1 MKQAYVTVISTDDYL
16 PGVLALAKNVSETC
30 KHPLVVMASRSLGEG
45 TYAELNRRNIP
56 YVQVDDVDPP
66 YELMQATLEDAWF
79 SHWAKSFLKLRIF
92 DLVEFDKIVFI
103 DCDMMLMDSV
113 DEVFGL
119 PDMSATVGG
128 KSFPGHGHLV
138 DLNSGL
144 MVIVPSEG
152 LSESIIATIP
162 EVAANKGVFGDQ
174 DVMQAYFSDWKQK
187 KELLLP
193 GGYNVWFSHYQFYLE
208 NEFVKVVHFIGKK
221 KPWMMNTYDILREY
235 IKCLV
240 KGNAKGI
247 AVLRR
252 YRKLLKEASCE

>member
-1 MKQAYVTVISTDDYL
+1 MKQTYVTAISTDDYL

-30 KHPLVVMASRSLGEG
+30 RHPLVVMTSRSLREG
-45 TYAELNRRNIP
+45 TYAELSRRNIP
-56 YVQVDDVDPP
+56 YVQVDDIEPP
-66 YELMQATLEDAWF
+66 YELLQATLEDAWF

-103 DCDMMLMDSV
+103 DCDMILMDSV
-113 DEVFGL
+113 DEVFEL

-138 DLNSGL
+138 DLNSGFL
-144 MVIVPSEG
+144 VISPREG

-174 DVMQAYFSDWKQK
+174 DVMQEYFSDWKNN

-193 GGYNVWFSHYQFYLE
+193 GGYNVWFSHYQFYLK

-235 IKCLV
+235 LKCLV

-247 AVLRR
+247 TVLRR
-252 YRKLLKEASCE
+252 YRKLLKEVSCE